1 MASMASPVALGFFPL
16 NRFKVSLYVALYHFT
31 NATGGSSDNFDSK
44 LFKVARC
51 AWSQAPGKHGIS
63 PLRMNPVW
71 KVARAVACKGNI
83 KDLTAL
89 DPTILHT
96 DERIML
102 RPAKMLLNPVF

>member
-1 MASMASPVALGFFPL
+1 
-16 NRFKVSLYVALYHFT
+16 
-31 NATGGSSDNFDSK
+31 
-44 LFKVARC
+44 
-51 AWSQAPGKHGIS
+51 
-63 PLRMNPVW
+63 MNPVW